1 MKKNAKANSSKTE
14 LLMYQCQ
21 PNIPVIPT
29 NTFLFKADNLIRH
42 YYYKF
47 LDIKASW
54 MKLPSKWDI
63 STRVALRLY

>member
-1 MKKNAKANSSKTE
+1 MNKNAKANSSKTE

-42 YYYKF
+42 YYYKS
-47 LDIKASW
+47 LDIKAS
-54 MKLPSKWDI
+54 
-63 STRVALRLY
+63 